1 MRGVVQ
7 YGSMAP
13 WRDMDAGKRT
23 MMQRMSGRVSGLLD
37 DLSDAISLLNDIMP
51 SKASEQVRRS
61 PSSIAQNLPDF
72 PDMQEDNAQSWHAVC
87 SKHATVSLQS
97 TLTHNLASVL
107 SASVDVT
114 SRGKGPV

>member
-1 MRGVVQ
+1 MQ

-51 SKASEQVRRS
+51 SKASEQVPHYLPGKRTLCFFAIEWTMSCDYLRREH
-61 PSSIAQNLPDF
+61 
-72 PDMQEDNAQSWHAVC
+72 QERR
-87 SKHATVSLQS
+87 
-97 TLTHNLASVL
+97 L
-107 SASVDVT
+107 S
-114 SRGKGPV
+114 

>member
-1 MRGVVQ
+1 MVSSASMMQ

-51 SKASEQVRRS
+51 SKASEQVPRS
-61 PSSIAQNLPDF
+61 PSGS
-72 PDMQEDNAQSWHAVC
+72 AQSV
-87 SKHATVSLQS
+87 
-97 TLTHNLASVL
+97 LAPPGMVW
-107 SASVDVT
+107 
-114 SRGKGPV
+114 G